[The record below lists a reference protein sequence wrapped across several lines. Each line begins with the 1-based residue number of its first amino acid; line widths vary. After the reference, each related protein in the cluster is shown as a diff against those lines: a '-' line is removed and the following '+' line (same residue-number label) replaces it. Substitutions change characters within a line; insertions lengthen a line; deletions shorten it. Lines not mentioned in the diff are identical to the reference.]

1 VPDYEV
7 RDAVHVFRA
16 RRGARELAR
25 KLGFD
30 IRASEELA
38 IAASELASN
47 IVKYGVRGTLS
58 VEPFFEGEVVAGVEL
73 SARDVGRPLANL
85 ELAVRDGYDDM
96 GPLDP
101 ATLPRRG
108 GLGAGLGA
116 VARFT
121 HSLTCEPEPGG
132 GKRISA
138 RRYLRRPA
146 QRPR

>member
-1 VPDYEV
+1 VPEYEV
-7 RDAVHVFRA
+7 RDAIHVFRA
-16 RRGARELAR
+16 RRGAREVAR
-25 KLGFD
+25 QLGFD
-30 IRASEELA
+30 ARASEELA

-58 VEPFFEGEVVAGVEL
+58 IEPFFEGGSIAGVEL
-73 SARDVGRPLANL
+73 SARDVGPPLANL
-85 ELAVRDGYDDM
+85 ALAVRDGYDDE

-108 GLGAGLGA
+108 GHGAGLGA

-121 HSLTCEPEPGG
+121 HSLTCEPELGG

-138 RRYLRRPA
+138 RRYLPGASRA
-146 QRPR
+146 